1 MRRKKT
7 PLKFFPSIVLF
18 FFSIMLFSIFSCSN
32 QDEIVLRYQVEKNL
46 YNSERLRQ
54 VLFINLKAA
63 SPDDFKKVMDSYQ
76 QVVSL
81 ASRAKAPVER
91 DIQDLAA
98 SAQLRIAEL
107 YLRQKNPDSALSALQ
122 LILNNYPQ
130 SQSQNKNALLG
141 IAKIYEAKGE
151 KEKAIQTYHQLLE
164 NCPPL
169 IKKNLPDPDIFA
181 VPSHLILLYSPREE
195 KEKREQEFEYAKSY
209 YQNLIRAYP
218 STQVSLAATLGLAR
232 AYQLQGE
239 WRKSIEIMETAQ
251 DSTGQVPGSVLLQ
264 IGNIYYDELKEEKNA
279 LATFRRVIDS
289 SLDSLSQAEA
299 QMKIGMIYLQRK
311 DYSRAKSELAKVNRF
326 YPKAVSFVA
335 TSQYLIAQI
344 YEKDGEWER
353 ALNEYNWLMVNN
365 PLSPEGLESPLRIIS
380 HYQRENPALVK
391 ESVEKALSH
400 YDELL
405 AQYEDKSFA
414 NRIETSK
421 ARLYILQKDWDK
433 AINSLEKIAEKYP
446 GTEAGLNAL
455 LNLWKLYKQELK
467 DETKSRQILA
477 RINSEY
483 PGVITDTSGIG

>member
-7 PLKFFPSIVLF
+7 LQKFCRLIVLF
-18 FFSIMLFSIFSCSN
+18 FFSITLFFISSCSN
-32 QDEIVLRYQVEKNL
+32 QEEIVLRYKIEKKL

-76 QVVSL
+76 QVVNL
-81 ASRAKAPVER
+81 ASQAKASLER
-91 DIQDLAA
+91 EIQDLAA

-107 YLRQKNPDSALSALQ
+107 YLHQRNPDSALSALQ

-130 SQSQNKNALLG
+130 SQSQNKNAFLG
-141 IAKIYEAKGE
+141 IAKIYEGKRE

-164 NCPPL
+164 NYPPL
-169 IKKNLPDPDIFA
+169 IKKNLPDPDILA
-181 VPSHLILLYSPREE
+181 VPNHLILLYSTREE
-195 KEKREQEFEYAKSY
+195 KARRVQEFEYAKSY
-209 YQNLIRAYP
+209 YQNLIRSYP
-218 STQVSLAATLGLAR
+218 STQVSLAATIGLAR

-239 WRKSIEIMETAQ
+239 WKNSIDILETAQ
-251 DSTGQVPGSVLLQ
+251 DSSGQIPGSVLLQ
-264 IGNIYYDELKEEKNA
+264 IGNIYYDELKNEKSA
-279 LATFRRVIDS
+279 LSTFRRVIDS
-289 SLDSLSQAEA
+289 SPDSSSQAEA
-299 QMKIGMIYLQRK
+299 QMKIGMIYLQK
-311 DYSRAKSELAKVNRF
+311 EDYPQAKSELAKVNRF
-326 YPKAVSFVA
+326 YPRAISFVA

-344 YEKDGEWER
+344 YEKEGEWER

-365 PLSPEGLESPLRIIS
+365 PLSPEGLDSPLRIVS
-380 HYQRENPALVK
+380 YYQRENPALVK

-400 YDELL
+400 YNELL

-433 AINSLEKIAEKYP
+433 TVTSLEKIAEKYP

-467 DETKSRQILA
+467 DETKSRQVLA
-477 RINSEY
+477 RISSEY
-483 PGVITDTSGIG
+483 PGILTDTSGIR